1 LHSFANA
8 ARAMDERRCG
18 GRNPQEHHCRSAAM
32 GYPSRRRTWG
42 VAILAGVLAAPPALA
57 AGGGGGGTAS
67 GMKVGTDVHDLP
79 DYQGGV
85 QAINEQRWGDAI
97 TLFARHV
104 RRNWRDADAHNWLG
118 YSYRKAGRLDEA
130 FRAYGNALS
139 IDPRH
144 QGAHEYIGEAY
155 LQAGRPA
162 EADKHL
168 QRLAALCGTQCE
180 PYVELKEAME
190 RYRSTQSSA
199 TPANTAAPSQ

>member
-1 LHSFANA
+1 
-8 ARAMDERRCG
+8 M
-18 GRNPQEHHCRSAAM
+18 RNPSWPWAFCA
-32 GYPSRRRTWG
+32 
-42 VAILAGVLAAPPALA
+42 VIVAGVLTAPTALA
-57 AGGGGGGTAS
+57 AGGGGGGSAS
-67 GMKVGTDVHDLP
+67 GMTAAADVHEQP
-79 DYQGGV
+79 DYKSGV
-85 QAINEQRWGDAI
+85 QAINEQRWSDAI
-97 TLFARHV
+97 TLLSRHL

-162 EADKHL
+162 DADKHL

-180 PYVELKEAME
+180 NYIDLKEAME
-190 RYRSTQSSA
+190 RYRSTKSSA